1 MREKY
6 ITYKN
11 ILIQALRELADRDY
25 QQRIWLNNGD
35 KPIMSL
41 SFIEAANNVFDDAY
55 VTEILENNQI
65 VFDKKVTEALR
76 ELGVALDA
84 VDEFRD
90 EQAIIE
96 DPLMQVVRE
105 KAARVLF
112 LINVSTGEGGT
123 VDIIEQT
130 H

>member
-11 ILIQALRELADRDY
+11 ILIPALRELADRDY
-25 QQRIWLNNGD
+25 QQRVWLNAGG

-55 VTEILENNQI
+55 ATEILENNQI
-65 VFDKKVTEALR
+65 VYDKKVTEALR
-76 ELGVALDA
+76 ELGVAIDA
-84 VDEFRD
+84 VDEFRSGQ
-90 EQAIIE
+90 EIIN
-96 DPLMQVVRE
+96 DPLMEVVRQ
-105 KAARVLF
+105 KAARALF

-123 VDIIEQT
+123 VEIVEQT

>member
-11 ILIQALRELADRDY
+11 ILIPALRELADRDY